1 MPITLKPTKS
11 AIEEGKLIFY
21 AAIVGVITGLG
32 AVIFLVITHFFAVY
46 LLHNIAG
53 FPLHE
58 PKGEPHLFN
67 HIKKSFSPTLLVAI
81 TTVGGLLSGILV
93 YTFAPEAE
101 GHGTDA
107 AIEAYHKKNGIIKP
121 IVPIIKM
128 IASAITLGSGGS
140 GGREGPIAQIG
151 AGFGS
156 YFATRLGLT
165 TKKRRILLAS
175 GMGAGVGA
183 IFHAP
188 MAGAIFASEVLY
200 KEPEIEGEVFIYTV
214 VASIVAYA
222 IFSMFFGWKPLFYT
236 PKFTFSN
243 PMEFISYTILA
254 LVCGLFAIFYIKV
267 FYGVRDLFKKIPTIP
282 HIKPAIGGLIVGL
295 IGIFVPDAISTGYG
309 VLQEALDGSIT
320 IKLLFLVAVLKI
332 LATSFTISS
341 GGSAGVF
348 GPSMVIGGSLGG
360 AVGLA
365 LKSLYPQLVSQ
376 PASFVLVGM
385 VGFFT
390 AAANTPFSTIVMVT
404 EMTGNYHLIVP
415 SIWTAAISYIVAQKW
430 TIYEK
435 QVKNRKH
442 SPAHRT
448 EFSKDI
454 LEGIYI
460 KDIMTQD
467 FQWVNQRTPARSV
480 YECLNNCEDDS
491 ILMFDK
497 QGNLKGILTMR
508 VIKAMLGEEDFL
520 MDFLIAKDIA
530 NEELIVTYPDEDLHT
545 LLNKIGF
552 KDVDLIPVV
561 ERNNPE
567 KLIGVVKRKDIIKKY
582 NEVSEKT
589 GKFEKNGW

>member
-1 MPITLKPTKS
+1 MTFNIKPTHQT
-11 AIEEGKLIFY
+11 IEEGQLIFY
-21 AAIVGVITGLG
+21 AVIVGVITGLG
-32 AVIFLVITHFFAVY
+32 AVAFLIATHFFSVN
-46 LLHNIAG
+46 LLHNLAG

-58 PKGEPHLFN
+58 PKGEPRLFH
-67 HIKKSFSPTLLVAI
+67 HIHREFSPFLLVAI
-81 TTVGGLLSGILV
+81 TTIGGLLSGILV

-107 AIEAYHKKNGIIKP
+107 AIEAYHRKNGIIKP

-156 YFATRLGLT
+156 YFATKLNLT
-165 TKKRRILLAS
+165 AKKRRILLAS

-214 VASIVAYA
+214 VASIVAYSV
-222 IFSMFFGWKPLFYT
+222 FSMFFGWKPLFFT
-236 PKFTFSN
+236 PTFRFSN
-243 PMEFISYTILA
+243 PLEFVSYLILA
-254 LVCGLFAIFYIKV
+254 VVCGLFAIFYVKV
-267 FYGVRDLFKKIPTIP
+267 FYGVRDRIFKRIPVIP
-282 HIKPAIGGLIVGL
+282 HIKPAIGGLVVGL
-295 IGIFVPDAISTGYG
+295 IGVLVPGAISTGYG
-309 VLQEALDGSIT
+309 VLQEALDGTLT
-320 IKLLFLVAVLKI
+320 IKVLILIAVLKVF
-332 LATSFTISS
+332 ATSFTISS

-360 AVGLA
+360 AVGLI
-365 LKSLYPQLVSQ
+365 LKNISPNLVSQ

-415 SIWTAAISYIVAQKW
+415 SIWTASISYLVAQKW

-435 QVKNRKH
+435 QEKNRRL
-442 SPAHRT
+442 SPAHRLEYT
-448 EFSKDI
+448 KDL
-454 LEGIYI
+454 LE
-460 KDIMTQD
+460 DISIGSIMRQD
-467 FQWVNQRTPARSV
+467 FMWVHEGMDAARLYDVLSAS
-480 YECLNNCEDDS
+480 EDDS
-491 ILMFDK
+491 VLMLDK
-497 QGNLKGILTMR
+497 DGNLKGIITMR
-508 VIKAMLGEEDFL
+508 VLKAVLGEEKEL

-530 NEELIVTYPDEDLHT
+530 NETLITTTVNENLHS
-545 LLNKIGF
+545 LLHKMGF
-552 KDVDLIPVV
+552 KDIELIPVV
-561 ERNNPE
+561 DENNPGRI
-567 KLIGVVKRKDIIKKY
+567 LGVVKRTDIIRIY
-582 NEVSEKT
+582 NELSKGINV
-589 GKFEKNGW
+589 

>member
-1 MPITLKPTKS
+1 MPPFLKPTKQ
-11 AIEEGKLIFY
+11 AIEEGELIFY
-21 AAIVGVITGLG
+21 AVIVGVITGFG
-32 AVIFLVITHFFAVY
+32 AVAFLVATHFFSVN

-58 PKGEPHLFN
+58 PRGEPKLFH
-67 HIKKSFSPTLLVAI
+67 HIEKAFSPLKLIVI

-107 AIEAYHKKNGIIKP
+107 AIEAYHRKNGIIKP

-156 YFATRLGLT
+156 FFATKLGLT
-165 TKKRRILLAS
+165 EKKRRILLAS

-200 KEPEIEGEVFIYTV
+200 REPEIEGEVFIYTI
-214 VASIVAYA
+214 VASIVAYSV
-222 IFSMFFGWKPLFYT
+222 FSMFFGWHPLFYT
-236 PKFTFSN
+236 KTFKFTN
-243 PMEFISYTILA
+243 PIEFVSYAVLA
-254 LVCGLFAIFYIKV
+254 ITCGLFAIFYVKV
-267 FYGVRDLFKKIPTIP
+267 FYGVRDKIFKRIPIIP

-295 IGIFVPDAISTGYG
+295 IGVFVPDAISTGYG
-309 VLQEALDGSIT
+309 VLQEALDGT
-320 IKLLFLVAVLKI
+320 VTVKLLIFVAVLKVFST
-332 LATSFTISS
+332 AFTISS

-348 GPSMVIGGSLGG
+348 GPSMVIGGALGG
-360 AVGLA
+360 AVGLI
-365 LKSLYPQLVSQ
+365 LQHISSNLVSQ
-376 PASFVLVGM
+376 PAAFVIVGM

-435 QVKNRKH
+435 QEKNRKL

-454 LEGIYI
+454 LEDIKI
-460 KDIMTQD
+460 KDIISKD
-467 FQWVNQRTPARSV
+467 YVWVYQRTPVREV
-480 YECLNNCEDDS
+480 YEKLKNSNDDAL
-491 ILMFDK
+491 LMFDVDGK
-497 QGNLKGILTMR
+497 LKGIITMR
-508 VIKAMLGEEDFL
+508 VLKTILGEEEEI
-520 MDFLIAKDIA
+520 MDFLLAKDIA
-530 NEELIVTYPDEDLHT
+530 NEDLITTTEEENLNNLLH
-545 LLNKIGF
+545 KIGF
-552 KDVDLIPVV
+552 KDISMIPVV
-561 ERNNPE
+561 KENDPE
-567 KLIGVVKRKDIIKKY
+567 SVVGVVKRKDILKAY
-582 NEVSEKT
+582 SEAI
-589 GKFEKNGW
+589 ESMNV